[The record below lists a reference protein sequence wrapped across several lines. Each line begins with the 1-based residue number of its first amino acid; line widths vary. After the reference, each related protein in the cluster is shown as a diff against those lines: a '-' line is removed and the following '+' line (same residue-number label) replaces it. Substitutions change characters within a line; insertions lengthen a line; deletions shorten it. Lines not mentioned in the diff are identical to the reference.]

1 LGQLGNRRLSRRNF
15 LLSKTTGSSATGRD
29 DATLHP
35 AAVAGQAQTRMPRN
49 ARAIVAPNKTYSSME
64 WEFHTPPEE
73 GFNIN
78 LKAAMA
84 AAHDSGVQAL
94 MLYSQDHWGYAFY
107 TSDVGVRHP
116 RLADDF
122 FGTEVRLAREEGMS
136 AICYYSLQY
145 NNQVVFN
152 HPDWAWVDE
161 QGVEQRRR
169 MRWYLPCLDSPLA
182 SGR

>member
-1 LGQLGNRRLSRRNF
+1 
-15 LLSKTTGSSATGRD
+15 
-29 DATLHP
+29 
-35 AAVAGQAQTRMPRN
+35 MPRN